1 MVGDETCGSKVATAH
16 RLAKTFGMGDLM
28 TGGLHAPSG
37 EATEATR
44 WTGTLETLNITND
57 LRGTKEN
64 INENTPTLR
73 ILLPIPPRILV
84 LHSRELLAKQIR
96 VVCHMAPPIFA
107 SPDIAAIIAAFPPPE
122 PTKGQASLVR
132 SASGE
137 KLYNSQKV
145 LARFETLLETS
156 KDRIAINSLA
166 SLLGIRDADWLLAPY
181 HGPLTYSRDG
191 RTLIPNIE
199 LRSILDVLVEA
210 TDQGF
215 IDTSNWSA
223 KHDIHKDSLQSALD
237 REAETYGTQ
246 EIQCHS
252 PRPGKRFFYR
262 QSNLGSTKAA
272 VEEAIRDARPEK
284 CDLSSRLPEVPVD
297 LLDWTARSV
306 ARSQDLDGD
315 IDFIN
320 GKVIFTP
327 SEYHSTNQ
335 QKLEEARKK
344 KIDQAIEDA
353 ENEGFTYLSDSN
365 DQSIKSGVSARI
377 NRANI
382 AGKLRVLDLD
392 DESLVVA
399 THSSFDEALKD
410 LTDAAVKQTTLLW
423 NKHTDEPPSD
433 SQILSNLAATK
444 PLATHILNSN
454 HRITITSAVHTTFS
468 TLSATDRFDFVE
480 TAQLRLISPITL
492 HAASLDAVADEA
504 LRLRL
509 DTYTTEI
516 LKTDILPAAIQH
528 LRTSNL
534 LQRDKSRTKDI
545 EKFSLAISSAQSL
558 ADISSSSAKL
568 CRKQKIDAPTPAQLQ
583 EAKLQAVRTRME
595 NMKRK
600 RPAMRGSDVLQNTIW
615 ILLCVSVHKQSGQ
628 DVLFVSSGK
637 DTTRMIK
644 FYQGLAGADG
654 EYARQLEVWKDKLKA
669 GQAGDEE
676 IKEMREAAGTAVES
690 MEADERNGEA

>member
-1 MVGDETCGSKVATAH
+1 
-16 RLAKTFGMGDLM
+16 
-28 TGGLHAPSG
+28 
-37 EATEATR
+37 
-44 WTGTLETLNITND
+44 
-57 LRGTKEN
+57 
-64 INENTPTLR
+64 
-73 ILLPIPPRILV
+73 
-84 LHSRELLAKQIR
+84 
-96 VVCHMAPPIFA
+96 MAPPIFA
-107 SPDIAAIIAAFPPPE
+107 SPDIAAIVAAFPPPE

-156 KDRIAINSLA
+156 KDRIPINSLA
-166 SLLGIRDADWLLAPY
+166 SLLEIRDADWLLAPY

-191 RTLIPNIE
+191 RTLIPNLE
-199 LRSILDVLVEA
+199 LRSILDALVEA
-210 TDQGF
+210 TSQGF
-215 IDTSNWSA
+215 IDTLNWSA

-237 REAETYGTQ
+237 REAETYGTH

-252 PRPGKRFFYR
+252 PRPGKRFMFR
-262 QSNLGSTKAA
+262 QSNLGSTMVA

-284 CDLSSRLPEVPVD
+284 CDLSSRLSDIPVD
-297 LLDWTARSV
+297 LLDWAARSV

-327 SEYHSTNQ
+327 SEYHSANQ
-335 QKLEEARKK
+335 QKLEEARRK

-365 DQSIKSGVSARI
+365 EQSIKSGVSARI
-377 NRANI
+377 SRAGI
-382 AGKLRVLDLD
+382 ANKLRVLDLD

-410 LTDAAVKQTTLLW
+410 LTDAAVEQTTLLW
-423 NKHTDEPPSD
+423 NKNTDEPPSD
-433 SQILSNLAATK
+433 AQILSNLAATK

-480 TAQLRLISPITL
+480 VAQLRLVAPIIL
-492 HAASLDAVADEA
+492 HAASLDAVTDDA
-504 LRLRL
+504 LKSRL
-509 DTYTTEI
+509 DTYTTEV

-528 LRTSNL
+528 LRTSKL

-545 EKFSLAISSAQSL
+545 EKFSLAISSAQSV

-568 CRKQKIDAPTPAQLQ
+568 CRKQKIDAPTPAQLR
-583 EAKLQAVRTRME
+583 EAKLQTIRTKLESM
-595 NMKRK
+595 NRK
-600 RPAMRGSDVLQNTIW
+600 RQAMRGSDILQNTIW
-615 ILLCVSVHKQSGQ
+615 ILLCAAVHRQSGQ
-628 DVLFVSSGK
+628 DVLFVSQGK

-644 FYQGLAGADG
+644 FYQGLAGSNGDLAK
-654 EYARQLEVWKDKLKA
+654 QLEVWKDKLKT

-676 IKEMREAAGTAVES
+676 ITEMREAASTAVEGMATAES
-690 MEADERNGEA
+690 LDDD

>member
-1 MVGDETCGSKVATAH
+1 
-16 RLAKTFGMGDLM
+16 
-28 TGGLHAPSG
+28 
-37 EATEATR
+37 
-44 WTGTLETLNITND
+44 
-57 LRGTKEN
+57 
-64 INENTPTLR
+64 
-73 ILLPIPPRILV
+73 
-84 LHSRELLAKQIR
+84 
-96 VVCHMAPPIFA
+96 MAPPIFA
-107 SPDIAAIIAAFPPPE
+107 SPDIAAIVAAFPPPE
-122 PTKGQASLVR
+122 PTKVQASLVR

-156 KDRIAINSLA
+156 KDRIPINSLA
-166 SLLGIRDADWLLAPY
+166 SLLEIRDADWLLAPY

-199 LRSILDVLVEA
+199 LRSILDALVEA
-210 TDQGF
+210 TGQGF
-215 IDTSNWSA
+215 IDTLNWSA

-252 PRPGKRFFYR
+252 PRPGKRYMFR
-262 QSNLGSTKAA
+262 QSNLGSTMTA

-284 CDLSSRLPEVPVD
+284 CDLSSRLSVVPVD
-297 LLDWTARSV
+297 LLDWAARSV

-327 SEYHSTNQ
+327 SEYHSANQ
-335 QKLEEARKK
+335 QKLEEAREK

-353 ENEGFTYLSDSN
+353 ENQGFTYLSDSN
-365 DQSIKSGVSARI
+365 DQSIRSGVSARI
-377 NRANI
+377 SRAGI
-382 AGKLRVLDLD
+382 ANKLRVLDLD

-399 THSSFDEALKD
+399 THHSFDEALKD
-410 LTDAAVKQTTLLW
+410 LTDAAVKQTELLW
-423 NKHTDEPPSD
+423 NKNTDEPPSD
-433 SQILSNLAATK
+433 AQILSNLAATK
-444 PLATHILNSN
+444 PLAAHILNSN

-492 HAASLDAVADEA
+492 HAASLDAVADDA
-504 LRLRL
+504 LKLRL
-509 DTYTTEI
+509 DMYATEV

-528 LRTSNL
+528 LRATNL

-545 EKFSLAISSAQSL
+545 EKLSLAISSAQSV
-558 ADISSSSAKL
+558 ADISSSSAKF
-568 CRKQKIDAPTPAQLQ
+568 CRKQKIDAPTPAQLR
-583 EAKLQAVRTRME
+583 EAKLQIVRTKLE
-595 NMKRK
+595 SINRK
-600 RPAMRGSDVLQNTIW
+600 RQAMRGSDILQNTIW
-615 ILLCVSVHKQSGQ
+615 ILLCAAVHKQSGQ
-628 DVLFVSSGK
+628 DVLFVSQGK

-644 FYQGLAGADG
+644 FYQGLAGSDG
-654 EYARQLEVWKDKLKA
+654 DLAKQLEVWKDKLKT

-676 IKEMREAAGTAVES
+676 IKQMREAAGAAVES
-690 MEADERNGEA
+690 MGTEEQDREA

>member
-1 MVGDETCGSKVATAH
+1 
-16 RLAKTFGMGDLM
+16 
-28 TGGLHAPSG
+28 
-37 EATEATR
+37 
-44 WTGTLETLNITND
+44 
-57 LRGTKEN
+57 
-64 INENTPTLR
+64 
-73 ILLPIPPRILV
+73 
-84 LHSRELLAKQIR
+84 
-96 VVCHMAPPIFA
+96 MAPIFA

-156 KDRIAINSLA
+156 KDRIPINSLA
-166 SLLGIRDADWLLAPY
+166 SLLGIRDSDWLLAPY
-181 HGPLTYSRDG
+181 HGPLTYSQDG

-199 LRSILDVLVEA
+199 LRSILDALVEA
-210 TDQGF
+210 TDRGF
-215 IDTSNWSA
+215 VDTSNWSA

-252 PRPGKRFFYR
+252 PRPGKRYMFR
-262 QSNLGSTKAA
+262 QSNLGSTQAA
-272 VEEAIRDARPEK
+272 VEQAIRDARPEK
-284 CDLSSRLPEVPVD
+284 CDLSSRLSDIPVD

-327 SEYHSTNQ
+327 SEYHSANQ

-377 NRANI
+377 SRAGI

-399 THSSFDEALKD
+399 TQSSFDQALKD
-410 LTDAAVKQTTLLW
+410 LVDAAVKQTTLLW

-433 SQILSNLAATK
+433 TQILSNLAATK
-444 PLATHILNSN
+444 PLAAHILNSN
-454 HRITITSAVHTTFS
+454 HRITISSAVHTTFS
-468 TLSATDRFDFVE
+468 TLSATDRFDYVE
-480 TAQLRLISPITL
+480 VAQLRIISPIIL
-492 HAASLDAVADEA
+492 HAASLDVVSEDA
-504 LRLRL
+504 LKSRL
-509 DTYTTEI
+509 DTYATEI

-534 LQRDKSRTKDI
+534 LQRDKSRTKDM

-558 ADISSSSAKL
+558 ADIGSSSAKL
-568 CRKQKIDAPTPAQLQ
+568 CRKQKIDSPTSAQLR
-583 EAKLQAVRTRME
+583 EAKLQALRTKLESM
-595 NMKRK
+595 NRK
-600 RPAMRGSDVLQNTIW
+600 RPAMRGSDVLQNTLW
-615 ILLCVSVHKQSGQ
+615 ILLCAAVQKQSEQ
-628 DVLFVSSGK
+628 DVLVVSSGK

-644 FYQGLAGADG
+644 FYQGLSGGNSDHAKK
-654 EYARQLEVWKDKLKA
+654 LEIWKDKLKA
-669 GQAGDEE
+669 GRAGDEE
-676 IKEMREAAGTAVES
+676 MKEMRETAGMAVES
-690 MEADERNGEA
+690 MVPREQANNE

>member
-1 MVGDETCGSKVATAH
+1 
-16 RLAKTFGMGDLM
+16 
-28 TGGLHAPSG
+28 
-37 EATEATR
+37 
-44 WTGTLETLNITND
+44 
-57 LRGTKEN
+57 
-64 INENTPTLR
+64 
-73 ILLPIPPRILV
+73 
-84 LHSRELLAKQIR
+84 
-96 VVCHMAPPIFA
+96 MAPPIFA

-156 KDRIAINSLA
+156 KDRIPINNLA

-199 LRSILDVLVEA
+199 LRSILDALVEA
-210 TDQGF
+210 TNQGF
-215 IDTSNWSA
+215 VDTLNWSA

-284 CDLSSRLPEVPVD
+284 CDLSSRLPDIPVD

-315 IDFIN
+315 IDLIN

-327 SEYHSTNQ
+327 SEYHSANQ

-377 NRANI
+377 SRGDI
-382 AGKLRVLDLD
+382 ACKLRVLDLD

-399 THSSFDEALKD
+399 THSSFNEALKD
-410 LTDAAVKQTTLLW
+410 LVDAAVKQTTLLW

-480 TAQLRLISPITL
+480 TAQIRVISPIAL
-492 HAASLDAVADEA
+492 HASSLDVVTDDP
-504 LRLRL
+504 LKQRL
-509 DTYTTEI
+509 DVYATET

-528 LRTSNL
+528 LRVSNL
-534 LQRDKSRTKDI
+534 LQRDKSRAKDI

-568 CRKQKIDAPTPAQLQ
+568 CRKQKIDPPTPAQLR
-583 EAKLQAVRTRME
+583 EAKLQAVRTRVE

-615 ILLCVSVHKQSGQ
+615 VLLCAAVHKLSGQ

-644 FYQGLAGADG
+644 FYQGLAGVDG
-654 EYARQLEVWKDKLKA
+654 EHAKQLDVWKDKLKS
-669 GQAGDEE
+669 GQAGDAE
-676 IKEMREAAGTAVES
+676 INQMREVASTAVES
-690 MEADERNGEA
+690 METDGQDGDA

>member
-1 MVGDETCGSKVATAH
+1 
-16 RLAKTFGMGDLM
+16 
-28 TGGLHAPSG
+28 
-37 EATEATR
+37 
-44 WTGTLETLNITND
+44 
-57 LRGTKEN
+57 
-64 INENTPTLR
+64 
-73 ILLPIPPRILV
+73 
-84 LHSRELLAKQIR
+84 
-96 VVCHMAPPIFA
+96 MAPIFA

-156 KDRIAINSLA
+156 KDRIPINSLA
-166 SLLGIRDADWLLAPY
+166 SLLEIRDADWLLAPY
-181 HGPLTYSRDG
+181 HGPLTYSQDG

-199 LRSILDVLVEA
+199 LRRILDALVEA

-223 KHDIHKDSLQSALD
+223 KHNIHKDSLQSALD

-252 PRPGKRFFYR
+252 PRPGKRYMFR
-262 QSNLGSTKAA
+262 QSNLGTTKAA

-284 CDLSSRLPEVPVD
+284 CDLSSRLSDVPVD

-306 ARSQDLDGD
+306 ARSHDLDGD
-315 IDFIN
+315 VDFIN

-327 SEYHSTNQ
+327 SEYHSANQ

-353 ENEGFTYLSDSN
+353 ETEGFTYLSDSN
-365 DQSIKSGVSARI
+365 DQSIKSGVAARI
-377 NRANI
+377 NRAGI
-382 AGKLRVLDLD
+382 AGRLRVLDLD

-399 THSSFDEALKD
+399 THSSFNEALKD

-433 SQILSNLAATK
+433 TQILSNLAATR

-480 TAQLRLISPITL
+480 TAQLRIISPITL
-492 HAASLDAVADEA
+492 HSASLEAVSDEA
-504 LRLRL
+504 LRTRL
-509 DTYTTEI
+509 DTYATEI
-516 LKTDILPAAIQH
+516 LKTDVLPAAIEH

-534 LQRDKSRTKDI
+534 LQRDKSRTKDM

-558 ADISSSSAKL
+558 ADIASSSVKL
-568 CRKQKIDAPTPAQLQ
+568 CRKQKIDIPTPAQLR
-583 EAKLQAVRTRME
+583 EAKLEALRTKVD
-595 NMKRK
+595 NMNRK
-600 RPAMRGSDVLQNTIW
+600 RPAMRGTDVLQNTLW
-615 ILLCVSVHKQSGQ
+615 ILLCSATQKQSGQ

-644 FYQGLAGADG
+644 FYQGLAGCD
-654 EYARQLEVWKDKLKA
+654 EDYAKKLEVWKDKLKV

-676 IKEMREAAGTAVES
+676 IKEMSKAASTALQRMQTDDKMANRESVQTTHV
-690 MEADERNGEA
+690 

>member
-1 MVGDETCGSKVATAH
+1 
-16 RLAKTFGMGDLM
+16 
-28 TGGLHAPSG
+28 
-37 EATEATR
+37 
-44 WTGTLETLNITND
+44 
-57 LRGTKEN
+57 
-64 INENTPTLR
+64 
-73 ILLPIPPRILV
+73 
-84 LHSRELLAKQIR
+84 
-96 VVCHMAPPIFA
+96 MAPIFA
-107 SPDIAAIIAAFPPPE
+107 SPDIAAIVAAFPPPE

-156 KDRIAINSLA
+156 KDRIPINSLA

-199 LRSILDVLVEA
+199 LRSILDALVEA
-210 TDQGF
+210 TDRGF
-215 IDTSNWSA
+215 IDTLNWSA

-237 REAETYGTQ
+237 REAETK

-252 PRPGKRFFYR
+252 PRPGKRYMFR
-262 QSNLGSTKAA
+262 QSNLGSTMTA
-272 VEEAIRDARPEK
+272 VEEAIREARPEK
-284 CDLSSRLPEVPVD
+284 CDLSSRLPDIPAD
-297 LLDWTARSV
+297 LLDWAARSV
-306 ARSQDLDGD
+306 AHSQDLDGD

-327 SEYHSTNQ
+327 SEYHSANQ

-365 DQSIKSGVSARI
+365 DQSIRSGVSARI
-377 NRANI
+377 SRAGI
-382 AGKLRVLDLD
+382 ANKLRVLDLD

-410 LTDAAVKQTTLLW
+410 LTDAAVKQTELLW
-423 NKHTDEPPSD
+423 NKNTDEPPSD
-433 SQILSNLAATK
+433 AQILSNLATTK

-480 TAQLRLISPITL
+480 TVQLRLIAPIVL
-492 HAASLDAVADEA
+492 HAASLDAVTDDA
-504 LRLRL
+504 LKSRL
-509 DTYTTEI
+509 DTYATEV

-545 EKFSLAISSAQSL
+545 EKFSLAISSAQSV
-558 ADISSSSAKL
+558 ADISSSSAKF
-568 CRKQKIDAPTPAQLQ
+568 CRKQKIDAPTPAQLR
-583 EAKLQAVRTRME
+583 EAKLQTVRTKLESM
-595 NMKRK
+595 NRK
-600 RPAMRGSDVLQNTIW
+600 RQAMRGSDILQNTIW
-615 ILLCVSVHKQSGQ
+615 ILLCASVHKQSGQ

-644 FYQGLAGADG
+644 FYQGLAGSDADL
-654 EYARQLEVWKDKLKA
+654 AKQLEVWKDKLKS

-676 IKEMREAAGTAVES
+676 IREMREAAGAAVAS
-690 MEADERNGEA
+690 MTPPEDQ

>member
-1 MVGDETCGSKVATAH
+1 
-16 RLAKTFGMGDLM
+16 
-28 TGGLHAPSG
+28 
-37 EATEATR
+37 
-44 WTGTLETLNITND
+44 
-57 LRGTKEN
+57 
-64 INENTPTLR
+64 
-73 ILLPIPPRILV
+73 
-84 LHSRELLAKQIR
+84 
-96 VVCHMAPPIFA
+96 MAPPIFA
-107 SPDIAAIIAAFPPPE
+107 SPDIAAIVAAFPPPE

-156 KDRIAINSLA
+156 KDRIPINNLA
-166 SLLGIRDADWLLAPY
+166 SLLEIRDADWLLAPY

-191 RTLIPNIE
+191 RTLIPNLE
-199 LRSILDVLVEA
+199 LRSILDALVEA
-210 TDQGF
+210 TNQGF
-215 IDTSNWSA
+215 IDTLNWSA

-237 REAETYGTQ
+237 REAETQ

-252 PRPGKRFFYR
+252 PRPGKRYMFR
-262 QSNLGSTKAA
+262 QSNLGSTMNA

-284 CDLSSRLPEVPVD
+284 CDLSSRLSDIPAD
-297 LLDWTARSV
+297 LLDWAARSV

-327 SEYHSTNQ
+327 SEYHSANQ
-335 QKLEEARKK
+335 QKIEEARKK

-365 DQSIKSGVSARI
+365 DQSIRSGVNARI
-377 NRANI
+377 SRAGI

-399 THSSFDEALKD
+399 THNSFDEALKD
-410 LTDAAVKQTTLLW
+410 LTDAAVKQTELLW
-423 NKHTDEPPSD
+423 NKNSDEPPSD
-433 SQILSNLAATK
+433 AQILSNLAATK

-480 TAQLRLISPITL
+480 IAQLRLVSPIVL
-492 HAASLDAVADEA
+492 HAASLDVVTDEA
-504 LRLRL
+504 LKSRL
-509 DTYTTEI
+509 DTYATEI

-528 LRTSNL
+528 LRASHL

-545 EKFSLAISSAQSL
+545 EKFSLAISSAQSV

-568 CRKQKIDAPTPAQLQ
+568 CRKQKIDAPTSAQLR
-583 EAKLQAVRTRME
+583 EAKLQTVRTKLESM
-595 NMKRK
+595 NRK
-600 RPAMRGSDVLQNTIW
+600 RQAMRGSDILQNTTW
-615 ILLCVSVHKQSGQ
+615 ILLSAAIHAQSSQ

-644 FYQGLAGADG
+644 FYQGLAGSNGDHAK
-654 EYARQLEVWKDKLKA
+654 QLEVWKDKLKA

-676 IKEMREAAGTAVES
+676 IKEMREAAGAAVES
-690 MEADERNGEA
+690 METEEQNRES

>member
-1 MVGDETCGSKVATAH
+1 
-16 RLAKTFGMGDLM
+16 
-28 TGGLHAPSG
+28 
-37 EATEATR
+37 
-44 WTGTLETLNITND
+44 
-57 LRGTKEN
+57 
-64 INENTPTLR
+64 
-73 ILLPIPPRILV
+73 
-84 LHSRELLAKQIR
+84 
-96 VVCHMAPPIFA
+96 MAPPIFA

-156 KDRIAINSLA
+156 KDRIPINSLA
-166 SLLGIRDADWLLAPY
+166 SKLEIRDADWLLAPY

-199 LRSILDVLVEA
+199 LRSILDALVEA

-215 IDTSNWSA
+215 VDTSNWSF

-252 PRPGKRFFYR
+252 PRPGKRYMFR

-284 CDLSSRLPEVPVD
+284 CDLSSRLSDIPVD

-365 DQSIKSGVSARI
+365 DQSIRSGVSARI
-377 NRANI
+377 SRAGI

-399 THSSFDEALKD
+399 TQSSFDEALED

-433 SQILSNLAATK
+433 TQILSHLAATK

-480 TAQLRLISPITL
+480 TAQLRLISPIIL
-492 HAASLDAVADEA
+492 HAASLETVADDA
-504 LRLRL
+504 LKARL
-509 DTYTTEI
+509 DTYATEI

-528 LRTSNL
+528 LRASNL

-545 EKFSLAISSAQSL
+545 EKFSLAISSAQSV

-568 CRKQKIDAPTPAQLQ
+568 CRKQKIDSPTPAQLR
-583 EAKLQAVRTRME
+583 EAKLQTVRTKME
-595 NMKRK
+595 SMSRK
-600 RPAMRGSDVLQNTIW
+600 RPAMRGSDVLQNTLW
-615 ILLCVSVHKQSGQ
+615 ILLCDAVQKQSGQ

-644 FYQGLAGADG
+644 FYQGLAGSDG
-654 EYARQLEVWKDKLKA
+654 ECAKKLEVWKDKLKA
-669 GQAGDEE
+669 GQAAEQE
-676 IKEMREAAGTAVES
+676 ITEMREGARTAVDDMTSQEES
-690 MEADERNGEA
+690 

>member
-1 MVGDETCGSKVATAH
+1 
-16 RLAKTFGMGDLM
+16 
-28 TGGLHAPSG
+28 
-37 EATEATR
+37 
-44 WTGTLETLNITND
+44 
-57 LRGTKEN
+57 
-64 INENTPTLR
+64 
-73 ILLPIPPRILV
+73 
-84 LHSRELLAKQIR
+84 
-96 VVCHMAPPIFA
+96 MAPPIFA
-107 SPDIAAIIAAFPPPE
+107 SPDIAAIVAAFPPPE

-156 KDRIAINSLA
+156 KDRIPINNLA
-166 SLLGIRDADWLLAPY
+166 SLLEIRDADWLLAPY

-191 RTLIPNIE
+191 RTLIPNLE
-199 LRSILDVLVEA
+199 LRSILDALVEA
-210 TDQGF
+210 TNQGF
-215 IDTSNWSA
+215 IDTLNWSA

-237 REAETYGTQ
+237 REAETQ

-252 PRPGKRFFYR
+252 PRPGKRYMFR
-262 QSNLGSTKAA
+262 QSNLGSTMNA

-284 CDLSSRLPEVPVD
+284 CDLSSRLSDIPAD
-297 LLDWTARSV
+297 LLDWAARSV

-327 SEYHSTNQ
+327 SEYHSANQ
-335 QKLEEARKK
+335 QKIEEARKK

-365 DQSIKSGVSARI
+365 DQSIRSGVNARI
-377 NRANI
+377 SRAGI

-399 THSSFDEALKD
+399 THNSFDEALKD
-410 LTDAAVKQTTLLW
+410 LTDAAVKQTELLW
-423 NKHTDEPPSD
+423 NKNSDEPPSD
-433 SQILSNLAATK
+433 AQILSNLAATK

-480 TAQLRLISPITL
+480 VAQLRLVSPIVL
-492 HAASLDAVADEA
+492 HAASLDVVTDEA
-504 LRLRL
+504 LKSRL
-509 DTYTTEI
+509 DTYATEI

-528 LRTSNL
+528 LRASHL

-545 EKFSLAISSAQSL
+545 EKFSLAISSAQSV

-568 CRKQKIDAPTPAQLQ
+568 CRKQKIDAPTSAQLR
-583 EAKLQAVRTRME
+583 EAKLQTVRTKLESM
-595 NMKRK
+595 NRK
-600 RPAMRGSDVLQNTIW
+600 RQAMRGSDILQNTTW
-615 ILLCVSVHKQSGQ
+615 ILLSAAIHAQCSQ

-644 FYQGLAGADG
+644 FYQGLAGSNGDHAK
-654 EYARQLEVWKDKLKA
+654 QLEVWKDKLKA

-676 IKEMREAAGTAVES
+676 IKEMREAAGAAVES
-690 MEADERNGEA
+690 METEEQNRES

>member
-1 MVGDETCGSKVATAH
+1 LINT
-16 RLAKTFGMGDLM
+16 
-28 TGGLHAPSG
+28 
-37 EATEATR
+37 
-44 WTGTLETLNITND
+44 TNQ
-57 LRGTKEN
+57 RASA
-64 INENTPTLR
+64 
-73 ILLPIPPRILV
+73 V
-84 LHSRELLAKQIR
+84 LHSRELLAKEFR
-96 VVCHMAPPIFA
+96 VVCHMAPPIIA

-137 KLYNSQKV
+137 RLYNSQKV
-145 LARFETLLETS
+145 LARFESLLETS
-156 KDRIAINSLA
+156 KDRIPINNLA
-166 SLLGIRDADWLLAPY
+166 SILGIRDADWLLAPY

-191 RTLIPNIE
+191 RTLIPNLE
-199 LRSILDVLVEA
+199 LRNILDALVEA
-210 TDQGF
+210 TNQGF
-215 IDTSNWSA
+215 IDTLNWSA

-272 VEEAIRDARPEK
+272 VEEAIRNARPEK
-284 CDLSSRLPEVPVD
+284 CDLSSRLPDIPVD

-306 ARSQDLDGD
+306 ANSQGLDGD

-327 SEYHSTNQ
+327 SEYHSANQ

-399 THSSFDEALKD
+399 THASFDEALRD
-410 LTDAAVKQTTLLW
+410 LVDAAVNQTTLLW
-423 NKHTDEPPSD
+423 NRNTDEPPSD

-454 HRITITSAVHTTFS
+454 HRITISSAVHTTFS

-480 TAQLRLISPITL
+480 IAQLRLISPITL
-492 HAASLDAVADEA
+492 HAASLESVADDA
-504 LRLRL
+504 LKSRL
-509 DTYTTEI
+509 DAYATEI

-528 LRTSNL
+528 LRASNL
-534 LQRDKSRTKDI
+534 LQRDKSRPKDI

-568 CRKQKIDAPTPAQLQ
+568 CRKQKIDAPTSAQLRD
-583 EAKLQAVRTRME
+583 AKLQAVRTRVE

-615 ILLCVSVHKQSGQ
+615 ILLCAAVHKQSGQ

-637 DTTRMIK
+637 DTTRMVK
-644 FYQGLAGADG
+644 FYQGLVGSDG
-654 EYARQLEVWKDKLKA
+654 EYAKQLEVWKDKLKA

-676 IKEMREAAGTAVES
+676 NEEMRDAASTAVES
-690 MEADERNGEA
+690 LTTEA

>member
-1 MVGDETCGSKVATAH
+1 
-16 RLAKTFGMGDLM
+16 
-28 TGGLHAPSG
+28 
-37 EATEATR
+37 
-44 WTGTLETLNITND
+44 
-57 LRGTKEN
+57 
-64 INENTPTLR
+64 
-73 ILLPIPPRILV
+73 
-84 LHSRELLAKQIR
+84 
-96 VVCHMAPPIFA
+96 MAPPIFA
-107 SPDIAAIIAAFPPPE
+107 SPDIAAIVAAFPPPE

-156 KDRIAINSLA
+156 KDRIPINSLA
-166 SLLGIRDADWLLAPY
+166 SLLEIRDADWLLAPY

-199 LRSILDVLVEA
+199 LRSILDALVEA

-215 IDTSNWSA
+215 IDTSSWSA

-252 PRPGKRFFYR
+252 PRPGKRFMFR
-262 QSNLGSTKAA
+262 QSNLGTTMVA

-284 CDLSSRLPEVPVD
+284 CDLSSRLSDIPVD
-297 LLDWTARSV
+297 LLDWAARNV

-327 SEYHSTNQ
+327 SEYHSANQ

-365 DQSIKSGVSARI
+365 EQSIKSGVSARI
-377 NRANI
+377 SRAGI
-382 AGKLRVLDLD
+382 ANKLRVLDLD

-399 THSSFDEALKD
+399 THSSFYEALKD

-423 NKHTDEPPSD
+423 NKNTDEPPSD
-433 SQILSNLAATK
+433 AQILSNLAATK

-480 TAQLRLISPITL
+480 TAQVRLVAPVAL
-492 HAASLDAVADEA
+492 HAASLDNVTDNA
-504 LRLRL
+504 LKARI
-509 DTYTTEI
+509 DTWATEV

-545 EKFSLAISSAQSL
+545 EKFALAISSAQSV

-568 CRKQKIDAPTPAQLQ
+568 CRKQKIDAPTPAQLR
-583 EAKLQAVRTRME
+583 EAKLQTVRAKIESM
-595 NMKRK
+595 NRK
-600 RPAMRGSDVLQNTIW
+600 RQAMRGSDILQNTIW
-615 ILLCVSVHKQSGQ
+615 ILLCAAIHKQSGQ
-628 DVLFVSSGK
+628 DVLFVSQGK

-644 FYQGLAGADG
+644 FYQGLAGSDG
-654 EYARQLEVWKDKLKA
+654 DLAKQLEDWKDKLKA

-676 IKEMREAAGTAVES
+676 IKEMREAAGAAVES
-690 MEADERNGEA
+690 METEKQDNEA

>member
-1 MVGDETCGSKVATAH
+1 
-16 RLAKTFGMGDLM
+16 
-28 TGGLHAPSG
+28 
-37 EATEATR
+37 
-44 WTGTLETLNITND
+44 
-57 LRGTKEN
+57 
-64 INENTPTLR
+64 
-73 ILLPIPPRILV
+73 
-84 LHSRELLAKQIR
+84 
-96 VVCHMAPPIFA
+96 MAPIFA

-156 KDRIAINSLA
+156 KDRIPINSLA
-166 SLLGIRDADWLLAPY
+166 PLLEIRDADWLLAPY
-181 HGPLTYSRDG
+181 HGPLTYSQDG

-199 LRSILDVLVEA
+199 LRSILDALVEA
-210 TDQGF
+210 TDRGF
-215 IDTSNWSA
+215 VDTSNWSA

-252 PRPGKRFFYR
+252 PRPGKRYMFR
-262 QSNLGSTKAA
+262 QSNLGSTQAA
-272 VEEAIRDARPEK
+272 VEQAIRDARPEK
-284 CDLSSRLPEVPVD
+284 CDLSSRLSDIPVD

-327 SEYHSTNQ
+327 SEYHSANQ

-377 NRANI
+377 SRAGI

-399 THSSFDEALKD
+399 TQSSFDQALKD
-410 LTDAAVKQTTLLW
+410 LVDAAVKQTTLLW

-433 SQILSNLAATK
+433 TQILSNLAATK
-444 PLATHILNSN
+444 PLAAHILNSN
-454 HRITITSAVHTTFS
+454 HRITISSAVHTTFS
-468 TLSATDRFDFVE
+468 TLSATDRFDYVE
-480 TAQLRLISPITL
+480 VAQLRIISPIIL
-492 HAASLDAVADEA
+492 HAASLDSVSDDA
-504 LRLRL
+504 LNSRL
-509 DTYTTEI
+509 DTYATEI

-534 LQRDKSRTKDI
+534 LQRDKSRTKDM

-568 CRKQKIDAPTPAQLQ
+568 CRKQKIDSPTSAQLR
-583 EAKLQAVRTRME
+583 EAKLQALRAKLESM
-595 NMKRK
+595 NRK
-600 RPAMRGSDVLQNTIW
+600 RPAMRGSDVLQNTLW
-615 ILLCVSVHKQSGQ
+615 ILLCAAAQKQSGQ

-644 FYQGLAGADG
+644 FYQGFAGSDNDNTTK
-654 EYARQLEVWKDKLKA
+654 LEVWKDKLKA
-669 GQAGDEE
+669 GQAGEQE
-676 IKEMREAAGTAVES
+676 ITEMRGIARTAIDDMTS
-690 MEADERNGEA
+690 

>member
-1 MVGDETCGSKVATAH
+1 
-16 RLAKTFGMGDLM
+16 
-28 TGGLHAPSG
+28 
-37 EATEATR
+37 
-44 WTGTLETLNITND
+44 
-57 LRGTKEN
+57 
-64 INENTPTLR
+64 
-73 ILLPIPPRILV
+73 
-84 LHSRELLAKQIR
+84 
-96 VVCHMAPPIFA
+96 MAPIFA

-145 LARFETLLETS
+145 LARFESLLETS
-156 KDRIAINSLA
+156 KDRIPISSLA
-166 SLLGIRDADWLLAPY
+166 SNLGIRDSDWLLAPY

-191 RTLIPNIE
+191 KTLIPNIE
-199 LRSILDVLVEA
+199 LRRILDSLSEA
-210 TDQGF
+210 TAKGF

-237 REAETYGTQ
+237 REAETY

-252 PRPGKRFFYR
+252 PRPGKRYMFR
-262 QSNLGSTKAA
+262 QSNLGSTRAA
-272 VEEAIRDARPEK
+272 VEEAIQEARPEK
-284 CDLSSRLPEVPVD
+284 CDLSSRLSDIPVD
-297 LLDWTARSV
+297 LLDWAARSV
-306 ARSQDLDGD
+306 ASSQDLDGD

-327 SEYHSTNQ
+327 SEYHSANQ

-353 ENEGFTYLSDSN
+353 ENDGFTYLSDSN

-377 NRANI
+377 SRANI
-382 AGKLRVLDLD
+382 AGKLRMLDLD

-399 THSSFDEALKD
+399 THSSFNEALKD
-410 LTDAAVKQTTLLW
+410 LVDAAVDQTTLLW

-433 SQILSNLAATK
+433 AQILSNLAATK

-480 TAQLRLISPITL
+480 QVQLRVISPIIL
-492 HAASLDAVADEA
+492 HAASLDVVLDDA
-504 LRLRL
+504 LKLRL
-509 DTYTTEI
+509 DTYATEI
-516 LKTDILPAAIQH
+516 LKTDIIPAAIQH
-528 LRTSNL
+528 LRTSDL
-534 LQRDKSRTKDI
+534 LQRDKSRTKDM
-545 EKFSLAISSAQSL
+545 EKFSLAISSARSL

-568 CRKQKIDAPTPAQLQ
+568 CRKQKIETPTPAQLR
-583 EAKLQAVRTRME
+583 EAKLQAVRARIE

-600 RPAMRGSDVLQNTIW
+600 RPAMRGSDVLQNTLW
-615 ILLCVSVHKQSGQ
+615 VVLCAAVQKQSGQ

-644 FYQGLAGADG
+644 FYQGLAGSDG
-654 EYARQLEVWKDKLKA
+654 TCAKNLEIWKDKLKA
-669 GQAGDEE
+669 NQAGDNE
-676 IKEMREAAGTAVES
+676 ITEMKEAAGSAVLS
-690 MEADERNGEA
+690 MDTGNKTSEP

>member
-1 MVGDETCGSKVATAH
+1 M
-16 RLAKTFGMGDLM
+16 
-28 TGGLHAPSG
+28 
-37 EATEATR
+37 EAT
-44 WTGTLETLNITND
+44 N
-57 LRGTKEN
+57 
-64 INENTPTLR
+64 
-73 ILLPIPPRILV
+73 
-84 LHSRELLAKQIR
+84 
-96 VVCHMAPPIFA
+96 
-107 SPDIAAIIAAFPPPE
+107 
-122 PTKGQASLVR
+122 
-132 SASGE
+132 
-137 KLYNSQKV
+137 
-145 LARFETLLETS
+145 
-156 KDRIAINSLA
+156 
-166 SLLGIRDADWLLAPY
+166 
-181 HGPLTYSRDG
+181 
-191 RTLIPNIE
+191 
-199 LRSILDVLVEA
+199 
-210 TDQGF
+210 QGF
-215 IDTSNWSA
+215 IDTLNWSA
-223 KHDIHKDSLQSALD
+223 RHDIHKDSLQYALD

-252 PRPGKRFFYR
+252 PRPGKRYMFR
-262 QSNLGSTKAA
+262 QSNLGSTMAA
-272 VEEAIRDARPEK
+272 VEEAVRDARPEK
-284 CDLSSRLPEVPVD
+284 CDLSSRLSDIPVD
-297 LLDWTARSV
+297 LLDWAARSV

-327 SEYHSTNQ
+327 SEYHSANQ

-365 DQSIKSGVSARI
+365 DQSIKSGVSTRI
-377 NRANI
+377 SRAGI

-423 NKHTDEPPSD
+423 NKNTDEPPSD

-480 TAQLRLISPITL
+480 TAQLRLVSPITL
-492 HAASLDAVADEA
+492 HAASLDAVTDDV
-504 LRLRL
+504 LKSRL
-509 DTYTTEI
+509 DTYATEM

-528 LRTSNL
+528 LRASNL

-545 EKFSLAISSAQSL
+545 EKFSLAISSAQSV

-568 CRKQKIDAPTPAQLQ
+568 CRKQKIDAPTPAQLR
-583 EAKLQAVRTRME
+583 EAKLQTIRTKLESM
-595 NMKRK
+595 NRK

-615 ILLCVSVHKQSGQ
+615 ILLCAAVHKQSGQ
-628 DVLFVSSGK
+628 DVLFLSSGK

-644 FYQGLAGADG
+644 LYQGFAGAEG
-654 EYARQLEVWKDKLKA
+654 KYAKQLEVWKDKLKA

-676 IKEMREAAGTAVES
+676 TKEMRQAAEASLENIGQA
-690 MEADERNGEA
+690 

>member
-1 MVGDETCGSKVATAH
+1 MRRAAKRRRRSSGQTNTAQH
-16 RLAKTFGMGDLM
+16 ERI
-28 TGGLHAPSG
+28 
-37 EATEATR
+37 TR
-44 WTGTLETLNITND
+44 RSHNIAA
-57 LRGTKEN
+57 
-64 INENTPTLR
+64 NTSQ
-73 ILLPIPPRILV
+73 LPISLFNRPRI
-84 LHSRELLAKQIR
+84 SNIPPFRTAGQANSR
-96 VVCHMAPPIFA
+96 VVCHMAPIFA

-156 KDRIAINSLA
+156 KDRIPINSLA
-166 SLLGIRDADWLLAPY
+166 PLLEIRDADWLLAPY
-181 HGPLTYSRDG
+181 HGPLTYSQDG

-199 LRSILDVLVEA
+199 LRSILDALVEA
-210 TDQGF
+210 TDRGF
-215 IDTSNWSA
+215 VDTSNWSA

-252 PRPGKRFFYR
+252 PRPGKRYMFR
-262 QSNLGSTKAA
+262 QSNLGSTQAA
-272 VEEAIRDARPEK
+272 VEQAIRDARPEK
-284 CDLSSRLPEVPVD
+284 CDLSSRLSDIPVD

-327 SEYHSTNQ
+327 SEYHSANQ

-377 NRANI
+377 SRAGI

-399 THSSFDEALKD
+399 TQSSFDQALKD
-410 LTDAAVKQTTLLW
+410 LVDAAVKQTTLLW

-433 SQILSNLAATK
+433 TQILSNLAATK
-444 PLATHILNSN
+444 PLAAHILNSN
-454 HRITITSAVHTTFS
+454 HRITISSAVHTTFS
-468 TLSATDRFDFVE
+468 TLSATDRFDYVE
-480 TAQLRLISPITL
+480 VAQLRIISPIIL
-492 HAASLDAVADEA
+492 HAASLDSVSDDA
-504 LRLRL
+504 LNSRL
-509 DTYTTEI
+509 DTYATEI

-534 LQRDKSRTKDI
+534 LQRDKSRTKDM

-568 CRKQKIDAPTPAQLQ
+568 CRKQKIDSPTSAQLR
-583 EAKLQAVRTRME
+583 EAKLQALRAKLESM
-595 NMKRK
+595 NRK
-600 RPAMRGSDVLQNTIW
+600 RPAMRGSDVLQNTLW
-615 ILLCVSVHKQSGQ
+615 ILLCAAAQKQSGQ

-644 FYQGLAGADG
+644 FYQGFAGSDNDNTTK
-654 EYARQLEVWKDKLKA
+654 LEVWKDKLKA
-669 GQAGDEE
+669 GQAGEQE
-676 IKEMREAAGTAVES
+676 ITEMRGIARTAIDDMTS
-690 MEADERNGEA
+690 

>member
-1 MVGDETCGSKVATAH
+1 
-16 RLAKTFGMGDLM
+16 
-28 TGGLHAPSG
+28 
-37 EATEATR
+37 
-44 WTGTLETLNITND
+44 
-57 LRGTKEN
+57 
-64 INENTPTLR
+64 
-73 ILLPIPPRILV
+73 
-84 LHSRELLAKQIR
+84 
-96 VVCHMAPPIFA
+96 MAPIFA
-107 SPDIAAIIAAFPPPE
+107 SPDVAALIAAFPPPE

-145 LARFETLLETS
+145 LARFEELLETS
-156 KDRIAINSLA
+156 KARIPISNLA
-166 SLLGIRDADWLLAPY
+166 SILGIRDSDWLLAPY
-181 HGPLTYSRDG
+181 HGPLSYSQDG

-199 LRSILDVLVEA
+199 LRSILDSLVEA

-237 REAETYGTQ
+237 REAETQ

-252 PRPGKRFFYR
+252 PRPGKRYMFR
-262 QSNLGSTKAA
+262 QSNLDSTKAA

-284 CDLSSRLPEVPVD
+284 CDLSSRLPKIPVH

-306 ARSQDLDGD
+306 TRSQDLDGD
-315 IDFIN
+315 VDFIN

-327 SEYHSTNQ
+327 SEYHSANQ
-335 QKLEEARKK
+335 QKLEEARKQ
-344 KIDQAIEDA
+344 KINQAIEDA

-365 DQSIKSGVSARI
+365 EQSVKSGVSARI
-377 NRANI
+377 SRPDI

-392 DESLVVA
+392 DESLVVV

-410 LTDAAVKQTTLLW
+410 LTDAAVKQTELSW
-423 NKHTDEPPSD
+423 NKHTDDPPSD
-433 SQILSNLAATK
+433 AQILSNLAATK

-468 TLSATDRFDFVE
+468 TLSATDRFDFIEATQTRIV
-480 TAQLRLISPITL
+480 ASIML
-492 HAASLDAVADEA
+492 HAASLDTVSDDALKARLEA
-504 LRLRL
+504 
-509 DTYTTEI
+509 YTTEI
-516 LKTDILPAAIQH
+516 LKTDIIPAATQY

-545 EKFSLAISSAQSL
+545 EKFSVAISSAQSL
-558 ADISSSSAKL
+558 ADLSSSSAKL
-568 CRKQKIDAPTPAQLQ
+568 CRKQKIDTPSAPQLR
-583 EAKLQAVRTRME
+583 EAKLQVARQKIESMNR
-595 NMKRK
+595 R
-600 RPAMRGSDVLQNTIW
+600 RPAMRGSDVLQNTLW
-615 ILLCVSVHKQSGQ
+615 ILLSAAVHKSSGQ

-644 FYQGLAGADG
+644 LYQSFPGSDG
-654 EYARQLEVWKDKLKA
+654 ELGKKLEVWKDKLKT

-676 IKEMREAAGTAVES
+676 IKEMKEAAVGAVEG
-690 MEADERNGEA
+690 MDVPGVTAEDK

>member
-1 MVGDETCGSKVATAH
+1 
-16 RLAKTFGMGDLM
+16 
-28 TGGLHAPSG
+28 
-37 EATEATR
+37 
-44 WTGTLETLNITND
+44 
-57 LRGTKEN
+57 
-64 INENTPTLR
+64 
-73 ILLPIPPRILV
+73 
-84 LHSRELLAKQIR
+84 
-96 VVCHMAPPIFA
+96 MAPIFA

-156 KDRIAINSLA
+156 KDRIPINSLA
-166 SLLGIRDADWLLAPY
+166 SLLGIRDSDWLLAPY
-181 HGPLTYSRDG
+181 HGPLTYSQDG

-199 LRSILDVLVEA
+199 LRSILDALVEA
-210 TDQGF
+210 TDRGF
-215 IDTSNWSA
+215 VDTSNWSA

-252 PRPGKRFFYR
+252 PRPGKRYMFR
-262 QSNLGSTKAA
+262 QSNLGSTQAA
-272 VEEAIRDARPEK
+272 VEQAIRDARPEK
-284 CDLSSRLPEVPVD
+284 CDLSSRLSDIPVD

-327 SEYHSTNQ
+327 SEYHSANQ

-377 NRANI
+377 SRAGI

-399 THSSFDEALKD
+399 TQSSFDQALKD
-410 LTDAAVKQTTLLW
+410 LVDAAVKQTTLLW

-433 SQILSNLAATK
+433 TQILSNLAATK
-444 PLATHILNSN
+444 PLAAHILNSN
-454 HRITITSAVHTTFS
+454 HRITISSAVHTTFS
-468 TLSATDRFDFVE
+468 TLSATDRFDYVE
-480 TAQLRLISPITL
+480 VAQLRIISPIIL
-492 HAASLDAVADEA
+492 HAASLDVVSEDA
-504 LRLRL
+504 LKSRL
-509 DTYTTEI
+509 DTYATEI

-534 LQRDKSRTKDI
+534 LQRDKSRTKDM

-568 CRKQKIDAPTPAQLQ
+568 CRKQKIDSPTPAQLR
-583 EAKLQAVRTRME
+583 EAKLQALRTKLESM
-595 NMKRK
+595 NRK
-600 RPAMRGSDVLQNTIW
+600 RPAMRGSDVLQNTLW
-615 ILLCVSVHKQSGQ
+615 ILLCAAVQKQSEQ
-628 DVLFVSSGK
+628 DVLVVSSGK

-644 FYQGLAGADG
+644 FYQGLSGGNSDHAKK
-654 EYARQLEVWKDKLKA
+654 LEIWKDKLKA
-669 GQAGDEE
+669 GRAGDEE
-676 IKEMREAAGTAVES
+676 MKEMRETAGMAVES
-690 MEADERNGEA
+690 MVPREQANNE

>member
-1 MVGDETCGSKVATAH
+1 
-16 RLAKTFGMGDLM
+16 
-28 TGGLHAPSG
+28 
-37 EATEATR
+37 
-44 WTGTLETLNITND
+44 
-57 LRGTKEN
+57 
-64 INENTPTLR
+64 
-73 ILLPIPPRILV
+73 
-84 LHSRELLAKQIR
+84 
-96 VVCHMAPPIFA
+96 MAPIFA

-156 KDRIAINSLA
+156 KDRIPINSLA
-166 SLLGIRDADWLLAPY
+166 SLLGIRDSDWLLAPY
-181 HGPLTYSRDG
+181 HGPLTYSQDG

-199 LRSILDVLVEA
+199 LRSILDALVEA
-210 TDQGF
+210 TDRGF
-215 IDTSNWSA
+215 VDTSNWSA

-252 PRPGKRFFYR
+252 PRPGKRYMFR
-262 QSNLGSTKAA
+262 QSNLGSTQAA
-272 VEEAIRDARPEK
+272 VEQAIRDARPEK
-284 CDLSSRLPEVPVD
+284 CDLSSRLSDIPVD

-327 SEYHSTNQ
+327 SEYHSANQ

-377 NRANI
+377 SRAGI
-382 AGKLRVLDLD
+382 AGRLRVLDLD

-399 THSSFDEALKD
+399 TQSSFDQALKD
-410 LTDAAVKQTTLLW
+410 LVDAAVKQTTLLW

-433 SQILSNLAATK
+433 TQILSNLAATK
-444 PLATHILNSN
+444 PLAAHILNSN
-454 HRITITSAVHTTFS
+454 HRITISSAVHTTFS
-468 TLSATDRFDFVE
+468 TLSATDRFDYVE
-480 TAQLRLISPITL
+480 VAQLRIISPIIL
-492 HAASLDAVADEA
+492 HAASLDAVSDDA
-504 LRLRL
+504 LKSRL
-509 DTYTTEI
+509 DTYATEI

-534 LQRDKSRTKDI
+534 LQRDKSRTKDM

-558 ADISSSSAKL
+558 ADIGSSSAKL
-568 CRKQKIDAPTPAQLQ
+568 CRKQKIDSPTSAQLR
-583 EAKLQAVRTRME
+583 EAKLQALRTKLESM
-595 NMKRK
+595 NRK
-600 RPAMRGSDVLQNTIW
+600 RPAMRGSDVLQNTLW
-615 ILLCVSVHKQSGQ
+615 ILLCAAVQKQSGQ

-644 FYQGLAGADG
+644 FYQGLAGGDVNHAKK
-654 EYARQLEVWKDKLKA
+654 LEIWKDKLKA

-676 IKEMREAAGTAVES
+676 INGMREAAGMAVES
-690 MEADERNGEA
+690 MTSREQADNE

>member
-1 MVGDETCGSKVATAH
+1 
-16 RLAKTFGMGDLM
+16 
-28 TGGLHAPSG
+28 
-37 EATEATR
+37 
-44 WTGTLETLNITND
+44 
-57 LRGTKEN
+57 
-64 INENTPTLR
+64 
-73 ILLPIPPRILV
+73 
-84 LHSRELLAKQIR
+84 
-96 VVCHMAPPIFA
+96 MAPPIFA
-107 SPDIAAIIAAFPPPE
+107 SPDIAAIVAAFPPPE

-156 KDRIAINSLA
+156 KDRIPINSLA
-166 SLLGIRDADWLLAPY
+166 SLLEIRDADWLLAPY

-191 RTLIPNIE
+191 RTLIPNLE
-199 LRSILDVLVEA
+199 LRSILDALVEA
-210 TDQGF
+210 TNQGF
-215 IDTSNWSA
+215 IDTLNWSA

-237 REAETYGTQ
+237 REAETQ

-252 PRPGKRFFYR
+252 PRPGKRYMFR
-262 QSNLGSTKAA
+262 QSNLGSTMSA
-272 VEEAIRDARPEK
+272 VEEAIREARPEK
-284 CDLSSRLPEVPVD
+284 CDLSSRLSDIPAD
-297 LLDWTARSV
+297 LLDWAARSV

-327 SEYHSTNQ
+327 TEYHSANQ
-335 QKLEEARKK
+335 QKLEEARTK

-353 ENEGFTYLSDSN
+353 ESEGFTYLSDSN
-365 DQSIKSGVSARI
+365 DQSIRSGVSARI
-377 NRANI
+377 SRAGI
-382 AGKLRVLDLD
+382 ANKLRVLDLD

-410 LTDAAVKQTTLLW
+410 LTDAAVKQTELLW
-423 NKHTDEPPSD
+423 NKNTDEPPSD
-433 SQILSNLAATK
+433 AQILSNLAATK

-480 TAQLRLISPITL
+480 IAQLRLISPIIL
-492 HAASLDAVADEA
+492 HAASLDAVTDDA
-504 LRLRL
+504 LKSRL
-509 DTYTTEI
+509 DTYTTEV

-528 LRTSNL
+528 LRASKL

-545 EKFSLAISSAQSL
+545 EKFSLAISSAQSV

-568 CRKQKIDAPTPAQLQ
+568 CRKQKIDAPTSAQLR
-583 EAKLQAVRTRME
+583 EAKLQTVRTKLESM
-595 NMKRK
+595 NRK
-600 RPAMRGSDVLQNTIW
+600 RQAMRGSDILQNTIW
-615 ILLCVSVHKQSGQ
+615 ILLSAAIHAQSSQ

-644 FYQGLAGADG
+644 FYQGLAGSNGD
-654 EYARQLEVWKDKLKA
+654 YAKQLEVWKDKLKS

-676 IKEMREAAGTAVES
+676 IKEMREAAGAAVES
-690 MEADERNGEA
+690 METEEQDREA

>member
-1 MVGDETCGSKVATAH
+1 
-16 RLAKTFGMGDLM
+16 
-28 TGGLHAPSG
+28 
-37 EATEATR
+37 
-44 WTGTLETLNITND
+44 
-57 LRGTKEN
+57 
-64 INENTPTLR
+64 
-73 ILLPIPPRILV
+73 
-84 LHSRELLAKQIR
+84 
-96 VVCHMAPPIFA
+96 MAPIFA

-156 KDRIAINSLA
+156 KDRIPINSLA
-166 SLLGIRDADWLLAPY
+166 SLLGIRDSDWLLAPY
-181 HGPLTYSRDG
+181 HGPLTYSQDG

-199 LRSILDVLVEA
+199 LRSILDALVEA
-210 TDQGF
+210 TDRGF
-215 IDTSNWSA
+215 VDTSNWSA

-252 PRPGKRFFYR
+252 PRPGKRYMFR
-262 QSNLGSTKAA
+262 QSNLGSTQAA
-272 VEEAIRDARPEK
+272 VEQAIRDARPEK
-284 CDLSSRLPEVPVD
+284 CDLSSRLSDIPVD

-327 SEYHSTNQ
+327 SEYHSANQ

-377 NRANI
+377 SRAGI

-399 THSSFDEALKD
+399 TQSSFDQALKD
-410 LTDAAVKQTTLLW
+410 LVDAAVKQTTLLW

-433 SQILSNLAATK
+433 TQILSNLAATK
-444 PLATHILNSN
+444 PLAAHILNSN
-454 HRITITSAVHTTFS
+454 HRITISSAVHTTFS
-468 TLSATDRFDFVE
+468 TLSATDRFDYVE
-480 TAQLRLISPITL
+480 VAQLRIISPIIL
-492 HAASLDAVADEA
+492 HAASLDAVSDDA
-504 LRLRL
+504 LKSRL
-509 DTYTTEI
+509 DTYATEI

-534 LQRDKSRTKDI
+534 LQRDKSRTKDM

-568 CRKQKIDAPTPAQLQ
+568 CRKQKIDSPTPAQLR
-583 EAKLQAVRTRME
+583 EAKLQALRTKLESM
-595 NMKRK
+595 NRK
-600 RPAMRGSDVLQNTIW
+600 RPAMRGSDVLQNTLW
-615 ILLCVSVHKQSGQ
+615 ILLCAAVQKQSEQ
-628 DVLFVSSGK
+628 DVLVVSSGK

-644 FYQGLAGADG
+644 FYQGLSGGNSDHAKK
-654 EYARQLEVWKDKLKA
+654 LEIWKDKLKA
-669 GQAGDEE
+669 GRAGDEE
-676 IKEMREAAGTAVES
+676 MKEMRETAGMAVES
-690 MEADERNGEA
+690 MVPREQANNE

>member
-1 MVGDETCGSKVATAH
+1 
-16 RLAKTFGMGDLM
+16 
-28 TGGLHAPSG
+28 
-37 EATEATR
+37 
-44 WTGTLETLNITND
+44 
-57 LRGTKEN
+57 
-64 INENTPTLR
+64 
-73 ILLPIPPRILV
+73 
-84 LHSRELLAKQIR
+84 
-96 VVCHMAPPIFA
+96 MAPIFA

-156 KDRIAINSLA
+156 KDRIPINSLA
-166 SLLGIRDADWLLAPY
+166 SLLGIRDSDWLLAPY
-181 HGPLTYSRDG
+181 HGPLTYSQDG

-199 LRSILDVLVEA
+199 LRSILDALVEA
-210 TDQGF
+210 TDRGF
-215 IDTSNWSA
+215 VDTSNWSA

-252 PRPGKRFFYR
+252 PRPGKRYMFR
-262 QSNLGSTKAA
+262 QSNLGSTQAA
-272 VEEAIRDARPEK
+272 VEQAIRDARPEK
-284 CDLSSRLPEVPVD
+284 CDLSSRLSDIPVD

-327 SEYHSTNQ
+327 SEYHSANQ

-377 NRANI
+377 SRAGI
-382 AGKLRVLDLD
+382 AGRLRVLDLD

-399 THSSFDEALKD
+399 TQSSFDQALKD
-410 LTDAAVKQTTLLW
+410 LVDAAVKQTTLLW

-433 SQILSNLAATK
+433 TQILSNLAATK
-444 PLATHILNSN
+444 PLAAHILNSN
-454 HRITITSAVHTTFS
+454 HRITISSAVHTTFS
-468 TLSATDRFDFVE
+468 TLSATDRFDYVE
-480 TAQLRLISPITL
+480 VAQLRIISPIIL
-492 HAASLDAVADEA
+492 HAASLDAVSDDA
-504 LRLRL
+504 LKSRL
-509 DTYTTEI
+509 DTYATEI

-534 LQRDKSRTKDI
+534 LQRDKSRTKDM

-568 CRKQKIDAPTPAQLQ
+568 CRKQKIDSPTPAQLR
-583 EAKLQAVRTRME
+583 EAKLQALRTKLESM
-595 NMKRK
+595 NRK
-600 RPAMRGSDVLQNTIW
+600 RPAMRGSDVLQNTLW
-615 ILLCVSVHKQSGQ
+615 ILLCAAVQKQSEQ
-628 DVLFVSSGK
+628 DVLVVSSGK

-644 FYQGLAGADG
+644 FYQGLSGGNSDHAKK
-654 EYARQLEVWKDKLKA
+654 LEIWKDKLKA
-669 GQAGDEE
+669 GRAGDEE
-676 IKEMREAAGTAVES
+676 MKEMRETAGMAVES
-690 MEADERNGEA
+690 MVPREQANNE